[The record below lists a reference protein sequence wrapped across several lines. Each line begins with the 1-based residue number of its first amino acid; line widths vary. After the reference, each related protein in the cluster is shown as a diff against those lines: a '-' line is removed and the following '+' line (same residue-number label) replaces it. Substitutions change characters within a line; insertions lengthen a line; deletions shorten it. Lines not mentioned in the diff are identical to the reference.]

1 MKVALISKSG
11 LLEFKNSNVL
21 SKDHLYFLI
30 MYAAKA
36 QVALLC
42 PLIEWTNTDSV
53 ALRASSINSKIAF
66 AASSRG
72 SSRS

>member
-42 PLIEWTNTDSV
+42 PLIE
-53 ALRASSINSKIAF
+53 
-66 AASSRG
+66 
-72 SSRS
+72 